1 MRKIAKQFPKRSILG
16 EINNLHNIPKRD
28 VESFFDKK
36 KTIDIFVDND
46 ETARYGKNHVKELK

>member
-16 EINNLHNIPKRD
+16 EINNLHKIPKKD

-36 KTIDIFVDND
+36 KTDIFVDND
-46 ETARYGKNHVKELK
+46 EKAR